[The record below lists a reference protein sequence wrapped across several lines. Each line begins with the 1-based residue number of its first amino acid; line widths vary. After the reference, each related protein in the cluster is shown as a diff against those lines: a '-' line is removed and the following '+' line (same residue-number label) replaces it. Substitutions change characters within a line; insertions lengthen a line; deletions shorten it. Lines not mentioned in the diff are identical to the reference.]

1 MESRMSQPSVHIN
14 KSFLLRQQLGLATSG
29 NLMIPK
35 IFVNPNFTPA
45 PLSPISTSF
54 TRTSSVTASNCVNQK
69 IHVNP
74 KVFPKT
80 KASLASTHSKLVS
93 RSPPS
98 AQTVAVRL
106 KQEPLKQRTV
116 LSTRTKL
123 IRVNSVP
130 SNSFSYK
137 LNRNGIVSTRSR
149 VVVNN
154 SAAMLLNQKSIPT
167 AALTS
172 INTLTKEKPTCNVSA
187 EMQNKCSTLL
197 DQKNMPT
204 MIQPTV
210 VQHAE
215 VQKLPNSSL
224 HSKYK
229 IVRTFPKNVRELKFR
244 KHNRKVCCFKTS
256 FAIDYRSYIL
266 KSGLETRRATCN
278 NKQTQ
283 LAHRNASCTSQNS
296 RNKKCVRIDGVLYK
310 KSNFTLVQSNKQRK
324 CNLVTIKGRIYKY
337 DTGRKTLTLFKSM
350 SSITQTKLHADGLKK
365 HVQLNKSPKRM
376 FR

>member
-1 MESRMSQPSVHIN
+1 MSQPSVHIN
-14 KSFLLRQQLGLATSG
+14 KSFLQRQQLGLATSG

-35 IFVNPNFTPA
+35 IFVNPNFTPT
-45 PLSPISTSF
+45 PLLPISTSF
-54 TRTSSVTASNCVNQK
+54 TRTTSVTASNCVNQK

-80 KASLASTHSKLVS
+80 KALLAPIHSKLVT
-93 RSPPS
+93 RSPSS
-98 AQTVAVRL
+98 AQTLAVRL

-130 SNSFSYK
+130 SNTHK
-137 LNRNGIVSTRSR
+137 LNRNGIVSTKSR

-154 SAAMLLNQKSIPT
+154 SAAMLLNQKCIPA

-172 INTLTKEKPTCNVSA
+172 INTLTKEKLTCNVPA
-187 EMQNKCSTLL
+187 EMQKKCSTAL
-197 DQKNMPT
+197 DKKIIPT
-204 MIQPTV
+204 IIQPSV
-210 VQHAE
+210 VQNAE
-215 VQKLPNSSL
+215 VQNLPNSSL

-229 IVRTFPKNVRELKFR
+229 IVRTFPKYVRELKFR
-244 KHNRKVCCFKTS
+244 KHNRKVCCFKTT

-283 LAHRNASCTSQNS
+283 LVHRSTSCTNQNS

-310 KSNFTLVQSNKQRK
+310 KSNFTLMQTNEQRK
-324 CNLVTIKGRIYKY
+324 FKLVTIKGQIYKY
-337 DTGRKTLTLFKSM
+337 DTYRKTLTLFKNM
-350 SSITQTKLHADGLKK
+350 SSITKTKLHADGLKK
-365 HVQLNKSPKRM
+365 LVQLNKSPKRM